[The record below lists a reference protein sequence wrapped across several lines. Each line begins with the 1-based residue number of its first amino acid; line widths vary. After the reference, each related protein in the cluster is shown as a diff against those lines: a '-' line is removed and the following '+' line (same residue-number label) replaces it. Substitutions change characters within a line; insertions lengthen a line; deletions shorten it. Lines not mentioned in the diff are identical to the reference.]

1 MRQRKPQRYERY
13 ALEDSP
19 WAQKLSQR
27 DLAELLGYTKTQLE
41 ALIRDKDKWVGRRTE
56 MIGSKL
62 RNLAVPKGKLRAV
75 HERLK
80 FHLNKIKQPDYLFSP
95 RKGRAQRDNAEHHVS
110 QHQFLSLDIRQ
121 FYPSTTSEHIFR
133 WAHHELGLRTDVAG
147 MLVHLVSVDGRMP
160 FGSPI
165 SPVLTTLV
173 HRSMFDAIKQ
183 ICHAYD
189 LRMSLWVDDL
199 TISGRVIP
207 GTLIEDI
214 RAEMRQRSFQTH
226 KIQFR
231 TGNRSVIVT
240 GVPIEGDRIAAPR
253 SVHER
258 VRTGYAALRAPLPD
272 IERAHQIDKL
282 LSALGTQRY
291 HVGRSSPEGR
301 RAANRMNALRQR
313 RSGLSLSVTTLPT
326 ATIEGVSTDLPPP
339 GSSLPWY

>member
-1 MRQRKPQRYERY
+1 MRQHKPQRYERY

-19 WAQKLSQR
+19 WVQKLTQR

-62 RNLAVPKGKLRAV
+62 RNLAVPRGKLRAV

-95 RKGRAQRDNAEHHVS
+95 RKGRAQRDNAEHHVG
-110 QHQFLSLDIRQ
+110 QAQFLSLDIRQ

-133 WAHHELGLRTDVAG
+133 WAHHEAGLRADVAG
-147 MLVHLVSVDGRMP
+147 MLVHLVSIDGKMP

-173 HRSMFDAIKQ
+173 HRSMFDAIKR
-183 ICHAYD
+183 ICDAHG
-189 LRMSLWVDDL
+189 LQMSLWVDDL
-199 TISGRVIP
+199 TISGCTIP
-207 GTLIEDI
+207 GTIIDDI
-214 RAEMRQRSFQTH
+214 RAEMRKCGFQTH

-231 TGNRSVIVT
+231 TGNRPVIVT
-240 GVPIEGDRIAAPR
+240 GVPIEGGRVAAPR

-258 VRTGYAALRAPLPD
+258 VRAGYAVLRGQLQD
-272 IERAHQIDKL
+272 VERTHEIDRL
-282 LSALGTQRY
+282 LSALGTLRY
-291 HVGRSSPEGR
+291 HVGKSSDEGR
-301 RAANRMNALRQR
+301 LTANRMNALRQR
-313 RSGLSLSVTTLPT
+313 RSKLTIVVTTGADPSSAPAIAVT
-326 ATIEGVSTDLPPP
+326 AAPDSA
-339 GSSLPWY
+339 LPWE

>member
-19 WAQKLSQR
+19 WAQNLTQR

-41 ALIRDKDKWVGRRTE
+41 GLIRDKDKWVGRRTE

-62 RNLAVPKGKLRAV
+62 RNLAVPRGKLRAV

-95 RKGRAQRDNAEHHVS
+95 RKGRAQRDNAEYHVS
-110 QHQFLSLDIRQ
+110 QDQFLSLDIRQ

-147 MLVHLVSVDGRMP
+147 MLVHLVAVDGRMP

-173 HRSMFDAIKQ
+173 HRSMFDAIKL
-183 ICHAYD
+183 ICDAHD

-231 TGNRSVIVT
+231 TGNRPVIVT
-240 GVPIEGDRIAAPR
+240 GVPIEGDRVAAPR

-258 VRTGYAALRAPLPD
+258 VRAGYAALRAPLADPD
-272 IERAHQIDKL
+272 RAQQIDKL
-282 LSALGTQRY
+282 LSALGTLRY

-301 RAANRMNALRQR
+301 RAANRMDALRRR
-313 RSGLSLSVTTLPT
+313 RSGLSMSVTTLPT
-326 ATIEGVSTDLPPP
+326 LTDGEASAGLPVST
-339 GSSLPWY
+339 SSLPWE